1 MDYILL
7 LTLIFLFLLK
17 QYENVLEDK
26 FNNVDNSFDQS
37 INIKK
42 IDKIKKVFNFLII
55 LFILEIMIW
64 VYSL

>member
-7 LTLIFLFLLK
+7 LTIIFLFLLK

-26 FNNVDNSFDQS
+26 FNTAENSFDQS
-37 INIKK
+37 MNGKK
-42 IDKIKKVFNFLII
+42 IETVKKVFNILVFL
-55 LFILEIMIW
+55 FVLEIMIW

>member
-37 INIKK
+37 INAKK
-42 IDKIKKVFNFLII
+42 IEKIKKVFNFIVI
-55 LFILEIMIW
+55 LLILEIMVW

>member
-37 INIKK
+37 INVKK
-42 IDKIKKVFNFLII
+42 IEKIKKVFNFIVI
-55 LFILEIMIW
+55 LLILEIMVW